1 MADSSA
7 TLKRQHPDGD
17 VGNAAKKAKP
27 DVAKIMAEARAK
39 LAARAA
45 ALKTPP
51 AHSSSSSATPT
62 PAPPSVSPSLGP
74 PLSAAQQ
81 RLAEMKQRLNSTLSR
96 SAAAAAPV
104 TGRPTLPPVSASIPI
119 RPPPR
124 EEPEMPEEQ
133 VRARGGLDVGL
144 HPALLADSDPNS
156 VHKKQAIQPKYAT
169 TLANRRTETPTVRG
183 PKQSNKKKQEA
194 ASPSPD
200 FSDPAKN
207 PYYDPSLATGV
218 RGRASKALVF
228 NQKGKY
234 IEQANALRRQAALEA
249 MKKRIAET
257 ARKVGIDEDMETDK
271 AFLRE
276 APPEIEW
283 WDQGLTTNSTYDD
296 IANDQ
301 LRINTEDS
309 IITIYIQHPIQLE
322 PPQEKHIPPPKP
334 LPLTAKE
341 QAKKRRQ
348 KRMEDLKEKQ
358 AKQRLGLEPAPP
370 PKMTRAN
377 MMRVM
382 GEEAVKNPTAVE
394 ARVDRE
400 IADRFNTH
408 LQMNEERKLTKEQKE
423 EKLMQNREKDLAKG
437 IHCVVFRI
445 ENLSNGRHMFKI
457 NKFAEQYG
465 INGIC
470 ILNPKFN
477 LVVAEGGEWSITK
490 YRKLFLQRIDW
501 TDNGGGGRATS
512 EVADEDATM
521 NGADGDASAGT
532 KSELD
537 KQQDLSQNR
546 CTMIWEGELKTQGFR
561 KFTTKPCPT
570 DALAKEALGRAKME
584 NFWTVAKNWV
594 KAT

>member
-7 TLKRQHPDGD
+7 ALKRHHADD
-17 VGNAAKKAKP
+17 DSGNAAKKAKP

-45 ALKTPP
+45 ALKPQG
-51 AHSSSSSATPT
+51 SSSSSVSY
-62 PAPPSVSPSLGP
+62 PAPSSLSPSPGP
-74 PLSAAQQ
+74 PMSAAQQ
-81 RLAEMKQRLNSTLSR
+81 RLAEMKKRLNSTLSR
-96 SAAAAAPV
+96 SAVAAAPAV
-104 TGRPTLPPVSASIPI
+104 GRPTPPLSAASIPI
-119 RPPPR
+119 RPLPR
-124 EEPEMPEEQ
+124 EEPEMPDEQ
-133 VRARGGLDVGL
+133 VRSRGGLDVGL

-156 VHKKQAIQPKYAT
+156 LHKKQAIQPKYAT
-169 TLANRRTETPTVRG
+169 TLANRRTENSNTRG
-183 PKQSNKKKQEA
+183 SKQPNKKKLEI
-194 ASPSPD
+194 SNPSPD

-207 PYYDPSLATGV
+207 PYYDPSLGTGA
-218 RGRASKALVF
+218 RGRTSKALVF

-271 AFLRE
+271 AFLGA

-283 WDQGLTTNSTYDD
+283 WDQGLTTNNTYDD

-301 LRINTEDS
+301 LRIASEDS

-358 AKQRLGLEPAPP
+358 AKQRLGLEPVPP
-370 PKMTRAN
+370 PKMTRSN

-400 IADRFNTH
+400 IADRFSKH

-423 EKLMQNREKDLAKG
+423 EKLLQNREKDMAKG
-437 IHCVVFRI
+437 IRCLIFR
-445 ENLSNGRHMFKI
+445 
-457 NKFAEQYG
+457 YVY
-465 INGIC
+465 C
-470 ILNPKFN
+470 IPS
-477 LVVAEGGEWSITK
+477 SIPS
-490 YRKLFLQRIDW
+490 FLTLYIPH
-501 TDNGGGGRATS
+501 S
-512 EVADEDATM
+512 
-521 NGADGDASAGT
+521 
-532 KSELD
+532 
-537 KQQDLSQNR
+537 
-546 CTMIWEGELKTQGFR
+546 
-561 KFTTKPCPT
+561 FTFVS
-570 DALAKEALGRAKME
+570 R
-584 NFWTVAKNWV
+584 
-594 KAT
+594 

>member
-7 TLKRQHPDGD
+7 ALKRQHPDD
-17 VGNAAKKAKP
+17 DSGNAAKKAKP

-45 ALKTPP
+45 ALKVPP
-51 AHSSSSSATPT
+51 ARSSSSATTT
-62 PAPPSVSPSLGP
+62 PVPPSASPSPGP

-96 SAAAAAPV
+96 SAAAAAPA
-104 TGRPTLPPVSASIPI
+104 TGRQILPPAAASIPI

-124 EEPEMPEEQ
+124 EEPEIPEEQ
-133 VRARGGLDVGL
+133 LRARGGLDVGL
-144 HPALLADSDPNS
+144 HPTLLADSDPNS
-156 VHKKQAIQPKYAT
+156 LHKKQAIQPKYAT
-169 TLANRRTETPTVRG
+169 TLANRRTDTPTIRG
-183 PKQSNKKKQEA
+183 PKQSNKKKQET

-207 PYYDPSLATGV
+207 PYYDPSLGTGV

-296 IANDQ
+296 IANGQ
-301 LRINTEDS
+301 LRINSEDS

-437 IHCVVFRI
+437 IHCAVFRYTAP
-445 ENLSNGRHMFKI
+445 LSFISSHPLIFP
-457 NKFAEQYG
+457 
-465 INGIC
+465 C
-470 ILNPKFN
+470 D
-477 LVVAEGGEWSITK
+477 
-490 YRKLFLQRIDW
+490 QR
-501 TDNGGGGRATS
+501 
-512 EVADEDATM
+512 
-521 NGADGDASAGT
+521 
-532 KSELD
+532 
-537 KQQDLSQNR
+537 
-546 CTMIWEGELKTQGFR
+546 
-561 KFTTKPCPT
+561 
-570 DALAKEALGRAKME
+570 
-584 NFWTVAKNWV
+584 
-594 KAT
+594 